1 MRKMLAALIGAA
13 ATVTMITGA
22 GVATASPAHPGSPA
36 HPVTI
41 THPASAH
48 RAVTGTEHFQAVST
62 SLTSSR
68 SKVVAY
74 GVFNA
79 SGVDIATSKFRRGK
93 FRVTHHATHSR
104 QHFSTTTCA
113 GTFRERGTYK
123 LSHGTGKYAGIS
135 GHGRYRLRG
144 LIVARH
150 TAHGCSRRPI
160 AIQVIIRAHGPVTL
174 PSRPLQAAE
183 ITRQN
188 TVPELAGAMLARLR
202 TPWRPTGIR
211 SCPPNCPQIVRW
223 PAPMRTGNILS
234 LRSGTFPQLAD
245 C

>member
-22 GVATASPAHPGSPA
+22 GVAAASPAHPASAA

-41 THPASAH
+41 AHPASSH
-48 RAVTGTEHFQAVST
+48 RAVTGTEHFQIVST
-62 SLTSSR
+62 SLTSNR

-79 SGVDIATSKFRRGK
+79 SGVDIATSNTRDTFKFPGGK
-93 FRVTHHATHSR
+93 FRVRHHATRSR
-104 QHFSTTTCA
+104 QHFSTRTCA

-174 PSRPLQAAE
+174 P
-183 ITRQN
+183 
-188 TVPELAGAMLARLR
+188 
-202 TPWRPTGIR
+202 
-211 SCPPNCPQIVRW
+211 
-223 PAPMRTGNILS
+223 
-234 LRSGTFPQLAD
+234 
-245 C
+245 

>member
-22 GVATASPAHPGSPA
+22 GVASASPTYPA
-36 HPVTI
+36 AI

-48 RAVTGTEHFQAVST
+48 RAVTGTEHFQIVST

-79 SGVDIATSKFRRGK
+79 SGVDIATSNTRDTFKFPGGK
-93 FRVTHHATHSR
+93 FRVTHKVTRNR
-104 QHFSTTTCA
+104 QHFNKTTCA

-174 PSRPLQAAE
+174 P
-183 ITRQN
+183 
-188 TVPELAGAMLARLR
+188 
-202 TPWRPTGIR
+202 
-211 SCPPNCPQIVRW
+211 
-223 PAPMRTGNILS
+223 
-234 LRSGTFPQLAD
+234 
-245 C
+245 

>member
-22 GVATASPAHPGSPA
+22 GVASASPARPGSPA
-36 HPVTI
+36 RPVTI

-68 SKVVAY
+68 SKVAAY

-79 SGVDIATSKFRRGK
+79 SGVDISISNTRDTFKFPGGK
-93 FRVTHHATHSR
+93 FRVTHHATRSR
-104 QHFSTTTCA
+104 QHFSTRTCA

-150 TAHGCSRRPI
+150 TARGCSRRPI

-174 PSRPLQAAE
+174 P
-183 ITRQN
+183 
-188 TVPELAGAMLARLR
+188 
-202 TPWRPTGIR
+202 
-211 SCPPNCPQIVRW
+211 
-223 PAPMRTGNILS
+223 
-234 LRSGTFPQLAD
+234 
-245 C
+245 

>member
-1 MRKMLAALIGAA
+1 MRKMLAALFGAA
-13 ATVTMITGA
+13 ATVTMIAGA
-22 GVATASPAHPGSPA
+22 GVASASPAHPGSPA

-41 THPASAH
+41 THPASSQ
-48 RAVTGTEHFQAVST
+48 RAVTGIEHFQAVST

-79 SGVDIATSKFRRGK
+79 SGVDIATSNTRDTFKFPGGK
-93 FRVTHHATHSR
+93 FRVRHHATRSR
-104 QHFSTTTCA
+104 QHFSTRTCA
-113 GTFRERGTYK
+113 GTFRERGVYR
-123 LSHGTGKYAGIS
+123 LSHGTGRYAGIS

-174 PSRPLQAAE
+174 P
-183 ITRQN
+183 
-188 TVPELAGAMLARLR
+188 
-202 TPWRPTGIR
+202 
-211 SCPPNCPQIVRW
+211 
-223 PAPMRTGNILS
+223 
-234 LRSGTFPQLAD
+234 
-245 C
+245 

>member
-1 MRKMLAALIGAA
+1 MRKTLAALIGAA
-13 ATVTMITGA
+13 ATVTMMAGA
-22 GVATASPAHPGSPA
+22 GVASASPAHPA
-36 HPVTI
+36 TPV
-41 THPASAH
+41 HPASSH

-79 SGVDIATSKFRRGK
+79 SGVDIATSNTRDTFKFPGGK

-104 QHFSTTTCA
+104 QHFNTTTCA
-113 GTFRERGTYK
+113 GTFRERGVYR
-123 LSHGTGKYAGIS
+123 LSHGTGRYAGIS

-174 PSRPLQAAE
+174 P
-183 ITRQN
+183 
-188 TVPELAGAMLARLR
+188 
-202 TPWRPTGIR
+202 
-211 SCPPNCPQIVRW
+211 
-223 PAPMRTGNILS
+223 
-234 LRSGTFPQLAD
+234 
-245 C
+245 